1 MDRKRFLFRG
11 QSDPKKEK
19 KKKKFPFSPEIVGYA
34 ILLTFPAFLP
44 TKGDIL

>member
-19 KKKKFPFSPEIVGYA
+19 KMFPFSPEIVGYA